1 MDYAETCYIITGIC
15 IVISIIFSA
24 LTKYID
30 NKNKS
35 STKKKLINYNILL
48 MKFWMK
54 NQKKLKNL

>member
-30 NKNKS
+30 NKNK
-35 STKKKLINYNILL
+35 KQHKEECGDPQKLD
-48 MKFWMK
+48 
-54 NQKKLKNL
+54 LKA